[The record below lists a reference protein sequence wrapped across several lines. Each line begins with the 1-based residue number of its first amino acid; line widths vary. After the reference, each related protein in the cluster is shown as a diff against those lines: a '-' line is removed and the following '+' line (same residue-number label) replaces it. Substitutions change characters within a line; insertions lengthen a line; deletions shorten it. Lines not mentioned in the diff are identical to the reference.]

1 MKRINLPRAQAP
13 TPPTDHQKTPA
24 RQLVLYVEDNAD
36 NREVASA
43 RLKSTYEVLLAA
55 DDKEACEVLVRY
67 GAKLSLILMDI
78 ELKGSQLS
86 GIDLARLVRGKL
98 EPHRRQPYTAAVPV
112 LDVPVIFVTAYGKTY
127 PRADLLLA
135 GGGEVIDKPINFVQL
150 HTAMTRQYLGSRK

>member
-1 MKRINLPRAQAP
+1 MKRINLPRASSP
-13 TPPTDHQKTPA
+13 TPPSAHRAAP

-55 DDKEACEVLVRY
+55 DDRAACEVLARY
-67 GAKLSLILMDI
+67 GAKLSLVLMDI
-78 ELKGSQLS
+78 ELKGSLLS
-86 GIDLARLVRGKL
+86 GVDLARLIRGKL
-98 EPHRRQPYTAAVPV
+98 EPHRSQPYTAAVPQ
-112 LDVPVIFVTAYGKTY
+112 LDVPIIFVTAYGKSY

-150 HTAMTRQYLGSRK
+150 HTAMTRQYLGSK